1 MMAAT
6 PPDAL
11 AQATSPPSGAAT
23 LSEIEREE
31 LEKQKLQREIQKL
44 EDELSSLNL
53 VLRVAN
59 ALVPLMVVLVS
70 VLVGFFLNKRLNDLK
85 VAEDSRRETVRLA
98 EERRQ
103 TTEERA
109 ANQFSALIEDRA
121 RSYAQAYANL
131 SPTALFF
138 PRFDGEPNASDPRS
152 DGLELAESK
161 PVPSQSPTPKP
172 SQSRSKESLQFTKDD
187 CVRMGGQLSSWY
199 FSAGGLLMTEAS
211 RDAYFTLMEALR
223 RAATASGEL
232 AVQTVGQH
240 AQRISLTLIT
250 AYRQSLA
257 KKGYP
262 VFEKLEANQP
272 VKPADV
278 DRWEFGRIAMDDD
291 AEQFKDFVLIQ
302 TLASRFRTS
311 LTDDIGSRKPP
322 ASSRAERYR
331 EEPGED

>member
-1 MMAAT
+1 M
-6 PPDAL
+6 
-11 AQATSPPSGAAT
+11 
-23 LSEIEREE
+23 ERAH
-31 LEKQKLQREIQKL
+31 LEKQKLQREIEKL

-53 VLRVAN
+53 ALRLAN
-59 ALVPLMVVLVS
+59 ALIPLAVVLVS
-70 VLVGFFLNKRLNDLK
+70 LLAGFFINKRLNDLK
-85 VAEDSRRETVRLA
+85 AAEDSRREAARLV

-109 ANQFSALIEDRA
+109 ANQFSALIEERA
-121 RSYAQAYANL
+121 RSYAQAYENL

-138 PRFDGEPNASDPRS
+138 PRFDAEPNASDPSS
-152 DGLELAESK
+152 DALGLAE
-161 PVPSQSPTPKP
+161 PRAVPSQSATPKP
-172 SQSRSKESLQFTKDD
+172 PQSRSKESLQLTKDD

-223 RAATASGEL
+223 RAVTAPGEL

-240 AQRISLTLIT
+240 PQRISLTLIT

-272 VKPADV
+272 IKPVDV

-322 ASSRAERYR
+322 APSRAERYR
-331 EEPGED
+331 EDTAEE